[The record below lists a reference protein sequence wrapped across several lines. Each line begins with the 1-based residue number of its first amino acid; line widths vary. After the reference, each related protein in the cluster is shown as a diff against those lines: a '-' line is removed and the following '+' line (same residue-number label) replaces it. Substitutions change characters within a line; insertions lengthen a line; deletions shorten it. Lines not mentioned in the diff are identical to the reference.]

1 MEPYLKMIADKED
14 REEKVGMIDPRGAW
28 GRASVYYRYM
38 GSLTT
43 PPCTQG
49 VVWTI
54 VKRVGLTKHEI
65 YWTSGILFPP
75 SSL

>member
-1 MEPYLKMIADKED
+1 
-14 REEKVGMIDPRGAW
+14 
-28 GRASVYYRYM
+28 M